1 MDLISN
7 SLLSI
12 IFSAINEEEKM
23 NKLKI
28 VKSFIII
35 VNLIIIIPTILYNFS
50 NKKNANYFL
59 DLPLPFFL
67 FSVESFP
74 FAVSEGFNCPE
85 ISVAAVEI

>member
-28 VKSFIII
+28 VKSFFI
-35 VNLIIIIPTILYNFS
+35 VMNLFIIIPTKMYNFS
-50 NKKNANYFL
+50 NKNKNANYFL

-67 FSVESFP
+67 PSVEPFP
-74 FAVSEGFNCPE
+74 FVFSEG
-85 ISVAAVEI
+85 